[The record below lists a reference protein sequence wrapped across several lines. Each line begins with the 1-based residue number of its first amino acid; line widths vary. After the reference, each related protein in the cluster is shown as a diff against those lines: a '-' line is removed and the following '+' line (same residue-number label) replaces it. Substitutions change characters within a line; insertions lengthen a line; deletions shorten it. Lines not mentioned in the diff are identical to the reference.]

1 WVTVQDSEM
10 IDYVSQITGGRR
22 YGFNLDDSSNCLF
35 RNCYARQGRHDF
47 VEGSGVDGP
56 NVFVDDR
63 ADVTHADAGPHHR
76 YSTAALWD
84 NVYSGQIAI
93 QDRGNS
99 GTGHGH
105 SGANQVIWNSTGTK
119 NHGLI
124 VQSPIAAQNWLIG
137 GIGIFSESTA
147 GPVGFHTPA
156 LIDSLGTNV
165 ATRSLYYQQLGERM
179 A

>member
-1 WVTVQDSEM
+1 TE
-10 IDYVSQITGGRR
+10 
-22 YGFNLDDSSNCLF
+22 
-35 RNCYARQGRHDF
+35 
-47 VEGSGVDGP
+47 
-56 NVFVDDR
+56 
-63 ADVTHADAGPHHR
+63 
-76 YSTAALWD
+76 ALWD

-119 NHGLI
+119 NPGLI
-124 VQSPIAAQNWLIG
+124 VQSPVTAQNWLIG
-137 GIGIFSESTA
+137 SIGIFSESTA

-156 LIDSLGTNV
+156 LQDSAGVNV
-165 ATRSLYYQQLGERM
+165 ATRSPSYHQLGARI